1 MPVGGER
8 ASWWMTSTNRTAC
21 PSLSDG
27 DVDVDVD
34 VAVLGGGIAGLT
46 TE

>member
-8 ASWWMTSTNRTAC
+8 ASWWMTSTNRTAY

-27 DVDVDVD
+27 DVDVD